1 MELAMSL
8 KKETVYTILGAVI
21 TVFALVCTG
30 FVIKN
35 IVSENKA
42 DASEPVTTTYARPTK
57 AAPVITGAGG
67 TETKMRENME
77 VIMVCGTDTRETIPE
92 DNDYVHYS
100 QADVIY
106 VYAIDHKNKTYQC
119 IQINRDTMTPVK
131 QVVGI
136 GEDTVANMQICL
148 AHSYGKTEQARCL
161 NTVEALEGLLFE
173 VPIDHYISL
182 NLSAISVLNEQVG
195 GVTVTIPAGM
205 EKADPAFVE
214 GATIRLQGNQ
224 AETFVRARM
233 QLDDDSNIFRM
244 QRQEIYAKS
253 FMNTVI
259 SKAKKD
265 LGIPVSLFN
274 GSAPYSCTNLN
285 AAKITVLAKEV
296 VTGHGMDFEVET
308 VKGSSQMKD
317 ETHAEYVIDEEGF
330 FEQFLAAYYEKIEK
344 KA

>member
-1 MELAMSL
+1 MSL

-21 TVFALVCTG
+21 TVFALVCAG

-42 DASEPVTTTYARPTK
+42 DASEPVITTYARPTK

-161 NTVEALEGLLFE
+161 NTVDAVEGLLFD

-195 GVTVTIPAGM
+195 GVTVKIPAGM

-214 GATIRLQGNQ
+214 GATVKLQGDQ
-224 AETFVRARM
+224 AEKFVRARM
-233 QLDDDSNIFRM
+233 ELNDDSNIFRM
-244 QRQEIYAKS
+244 QRQEI
-253 FMNTVI
+253 FMKAWKEQA
-259 SKAKKD
+259 KAKMNEESGFPVKMVLALSDYMTSDMTANALSTLANQLKEYKD
-265 LGIPVSLFN
+265 LGTL
-274 GSAPYSCTNLN
+274 T
-285 AAKITVLAKEV
+285 T
-296 VTGHGMDFEVET
+296 TGET
-308 VKGSSQMKD
+308 L
-317 ETHAEYVIDEEGF
+317 EEGDGRLF
-330 FEQFLAAYYEKIEK
+330 REFHVDKDDLHKKVIELFYEEVP
-344 KA
+344 AT

>member
-21 TVFALVCTG
+21 TVFALICAG

-77 VIMVCGTDTRETIPE
+77 VIMVCGIDNRNVIPE

-161 NTVEALEGLLFE
+161 NTVDAVEGLLFD

-244 QRQEIYAKS
+244 HRQEI
-253 FMNTVI
+253 FMKAWKEQA
-259 SKAKKD
+259 KAKMNEESGFPVKMVLALSDYMTSDMTANALSTLANQLKEYKD
-265 LGIPVSLFN
+265 LGTL
-274 GSAPYSCTNLN
+274 T
-285 AAKITVLAKEV
+285 T
-296 VTGHGMDFEVET
+296 TGET
-308 VKGSSQMKD
+308 L
-317 ETHAEYVIDEEGF
+317 EEGDGRLF
-330 FEQFLAAYYEKIEK
+330 REFHVDKEDLKKKVIELFYEEVP
-344 KA
+344 AT

>member
-21 TVFALVCTG
+21 TVFALVCAG

-119 IQINRDTMTPVK
+119 IQINRDTMTSVK

-136 GEDTVANMQICL
+136 GEDTIANMQICL

-161 NTVEALEGLLFE
+161 NTVDAVEGLLFD
-173 VPIDHYISL
+173 VPVNHYISL

-214 GATIRLQGNQ
+214 GAIIKLQGNQ

-244 QRQEIYAKS
+244 QRQEI
-253 FMNTVI
+253 FMKAWKEQA
-259 SKAKKD
+259 KAKMNEESGFPVKMVLALSNYMTSDMTANALSTLANQLKEYKD
-265 LGIPVSLFN
+265 LGTL
-274 GSAPYSCTNLN
+274 T
-285 AAKITVLAKEV
+285 T
-296 VTGHGMDFEVET
+296 TGET
-308 VKGSSQMKD
+308 L
-317 ETHAEYVIDEEGF
+317 EEGDGRLF
-330 FEQFLAAYYEKIEK
+330 REFHVDKDDLHKKVIELFYENVP
-344 KA
+344 AS

>member
-244 QRQEIYAKS
+244 QRQEI
-253 FMNTVI
+253 FMKAWKEQA
-259 SKAKKD
+259 KAKMNEESGFPVKMVLALSEYMTSDMTANALSTLANQLKEYKD
-265 LGIPVSLFN
+265 LGTL
-274 GSAPYSCTNLN
+274 T
-285 AAKITVLAKEV
+285 T
-296 VTGHGMDFEVET
+296 TGET
-308 VKGSSQMKD
+308 L
-317 ETHAEYVIDEEGF
+317 EEGDGRLF
-330 FEQFLAAYYEKIEK
+330 REFHVDKDDLKKKVIELFYEEVP
-344 KA
+344 AT

>member
-1 MELAMSL
+1 MSL

-21 TVFALVCTG
+21 TVFALVCAG

-161 NTVEALEGLLFE
+161 NTVDALEGLLFD

-214 GATIRLQGNQ
+214 GATVKLQGDQ
-224 AETFVRARM
+224 AEKFVRARM
-233 QLDDDSNIFRM
+233 GLNDDSNIFRM
-244 QRQEIYAKS
+244 QRQEI
-253 FMNTVI
+253 FMKAWKEQA
-259 SKAKKD
+259 KAKMNEESGFPVKMVLALSDYMTSDMTANALSTLANQLKEYKD
-265 LGIPVSLFN
+265 LGTL
-274 GSAPYSCTNLN
+274 T
-285 AAKITVLAKEV
+285 T
-296 VTGHGMDFEVET
+296 TGET
-308 VKGSSQMKD
+308 L
-317 ETHAEYVIDEEGF
+317 EEGDGRLF
-330 FEQFLAAYYEKIEK
+330 REFHVDKDDLHKKVIELFYEDVPVN
-344 KA
+344 

>member
-1 MELAMSL
+1 MSL

-244 QRQEIYAKS
+244 QRQEI
-253 FMNTVI
+253 FMKAWKEQA
-259 SKAKKD
+259 KAKMNEESGFPVKMVLALSEYMTSDMTANALSTLANQLKEYKD
-265 LGIPVSLFN
+265 LGTL
-274 GSAPYSCTNLN
+274 T
-285 AAKITVLAKEV
+285 T
-296 VTGHGMDFEVET
+296 TGET
-308 VKGSSQMKD
+308 L
-317 ETHAEYVIDEEGF
+317 EEGDGRLF
-330 FEQFLAAYYEKIEK
+330 REFHVDKDDLKKKVIELFYEEVP
-344 KA
+344 AT

>member
-8 KKETVYTILGAVI
+8 KKETVFTISGAII
-21 TVFALVCTG
+21 TVFALICAG
-30 FVIKN
+30 FAIKN
-35 IVSENKA
+35 IVSESNA
-42 DASEPVTTTYARPTK
+42 DTSEPVTTTYARPTK

-119 IQINRDTMTPVK
+119 IQINRDTMTSVK

-136 GEDTVANMQICL
+136 GEDTIANMQICL

-161 NTVEALEGLLFE
+161 NTVDAVEGLLFD
-173 VPIDHYISL
+173 VPVNHYISL

-214 GATIRLQGNQ
+214 GATVKLQGDQ
-224 AETFVRARM
+224 AEKFVRARM
-233 QLDDDSNIFRM
+233 ELNDDSNIFRM
-244 QRQEIYAKS
+244 QRQEI
-253 FMNTVI
+253 FMKAWKEQA
-259 SKAKKD
+259 KAKMNEESGFPVKMVLALSDYMTSDMTANALSTLANQLKEYKD
-265 LGIPVSLFN
+265 LGTL
-274 GSAPYSCTNLN
+274 T
-285 AAKITVLAKEV
+285 T
-296 VTGHGMDFEVET
+296 TGET
-308 VKGSSQMKD
+308 L
-317 ETHAEYVIDEEGF
+317 EEGDGRLF
-330 FEQFLAAYYEKIEK
+330 REFHVDKEDLKKKVIELFYEEVP
-344 KA
+344 AT

>member
-8 KKETVYTILGAVI
+8 KKETVFTILGAVI
-21 TVFALVCTG
+21 TVFALVCAG

-77 VIMVCGTDTRETIPE
+77 VIMVCGIDNRETIPE
-92 DNDYVHYS
+92 DKDYVHYS

-136 GEDTVANMQICL
+136 GEDTIANMQICL

-195 GVTVTIPAGM
+195 GVTVTVPAGM

-214 GATIRLQGNQ
+214 GATVKLQGDQ
-224 AETFVRARM
+224 AEKFVRARM
-233 QLDDDSNIFRM
+233 ELKDDSNIFRM
-244 QRQEIYAKS
+244 QRQEI
-253 FMNTVI
+253 FMKAWKEQA
-259 SKAKKD
+259 KAKMNEESGFPVKMVLALSDYMTSDMTANALSTLANQLKEYKD
-265 LGIPVSLFN
+265 LGTL
-274 GSAPYSCTNLN
+274 T
-285 AAKITVLAKEV
+285 T
-296 VTGHGMDFEVET
+296 TGET
-308 VKGSSQMKD
+308 L
-317 ETHAEYVIDEEGF
+317 EEGDGRLF
-330 FEQFLAAYYEKIEK
+330 REFHVDKDDLQKKVIELFYEEVPTT
-344 KA
+344 